1 MVYHIVNFRLFC
13 NGDDWGMV
21 YGSVLIIYYFA
32 SGYLTQRTGESQ
44 VNHQKN
50 IYEWAILH
58 DSVKQPEGKYL
69 SDQNPCC
76 LTIIGV
82 SIG

>member
-1 MVYHIVNFRLFC
+1 MVYDIVNFRLFC

-44 VNHQKN
+44 VNHQKTSMNGPFSMTLLNNQRVN
-50 IYEWAILH
+50 I
-58 DSVKQPEGKYL
+58 
-69 SDQNPCC
+69 
-76 LTIIGV
+76 
-82 SIG
+82 